1 MMHDIPPATR
11 RPWPMRIG
19 PLLLR
24 EVNATEIE
32 QMHILRNDSLVNRF
46 MLRTNVDAE
55 TFRSEWLAVPAS
67 ETDMSCVVEMDGE
80 IVALGFLDIVDGMG
94 QPGMPQGTEGI
105 IGYIVDPKF
114 WGQGIA
120 SNLVKGLL
128 SAAFKSLGLRR
139 VTATCNADN
148 AASVRVLE
156 KAGMRREQHGV
167 ADSWH
172 EEHGWIDS
180 YQYAILSHE
189 WRDDRR

>member
-1 MMHDIPPATR
+1 MHEIPSATK

-24 EVNATEIE
+24 EVNATEIK
-32 QMHILRNDSLVNRF
+32 HLYILRNDSSVNRF
-46 MLRTNVDAE
+46 MLRTNVDAD
-55 TFRSEWLAVPAS
+55 TFRKEWLAVPSS
-67 ETDMSCVVEMDGE
+67 ETDMSCVAEMDGE
-80 IVALGFLDIVDGMG
+80 IVAMGFLDIVNGMG
-94 QPGMPQGTEGI
+94 QPGMPQGTEGT

-128 SAAFKSLGLRR
+128 AAAFESLGLRR

-148 AASVRVLE
+148 APSVRVLE

-172 EEHGWIDS
+172 EELGWIDG

-189 WRDDRR
+189 WLDH